1 MKFSISFIFLVSI
14 LLGAGIDAK
23 SQNTDVEITYQI
35 NSDNSVDFNFR
46 KNVPGTIFVSIKF
59 DHLENALQ
67 RSYKGCISGTTGKV
81 FTLKPRDPNKGIGF
95 SWSYQYQRGRPFSR
109 LKKDFVYLLPFK
121 DQATVK
127 VHKLF
132 YLGKQFGGGAPEDW
146 TAFQFLTKQ
155 NEPVLAARKGL
166 VIEVIDRF
174 IADTTKISSYS
185 ASVNE
190 VIIEQRDGT
199 LARYSGFKEGSIK
212 VKEGQVVYPQQE
224 LGVSGRYDSDL
235 RSEIRFCVYYLNTRD
250 IDNLDNKIKRMNIHS
265 YINPRF
271 HWKGGESIILPRND
285 YVAEST
291 EELIM
296 QEFSRREK
304 KKYFKGE
311 LN

>member
-1 MKFSISFIFLVSI
+1 MRFFLSFLFLITI
-14 LLGAGIDAK
+14 LLGAGIDVQ
-23 SQNTDVEITYQI
+23 SQDPVVNISFKQ
-35 NSDNSVDFNFR
+35 NSDNSVDFNFQ
-46 KNVPGTIFVSIKF
+46 KNIPGTIFVSIKF
-59 DHLENALQ
+59 DRLENAMQ
-67 RSYKGCISGTTGKV
+67 QTYKGCIRGTTGKV

-95 SWSYQYQRGRPFSR
+95 SWSYQYQRGRPISR

-127 VHKLF
+127 AHKLF
-132 YLGKQFGGGAPEDW
+132 YLGKQFGKGAPDTW
-146 TAFQFLTKQ
+146 AAYQFLTKQ

-166 VIEVIDRF
+166 VVQVVDRF
-174 IADTTKISSYS
+174 IADTSKTSTYT

-199 LARYSGFKEGSIK
+199 LARYSGFKGGSVK
-212 VKEGQVVYPQQE
+212 VKEGQLVYPQQV
-224 LGVSGRYDSDL
+224 LGLSGRYDSNL

-265 YINPRF
+265 YVNPRF

-304 KKYFKGE
+304 KKYLKGE